1 MYWLQTL
8 NQTLLHQMLELCYKK
23 GWMIRLSHETVNP
36 NSHMIGHH
44 TTAGMAGLLTCTYQL
59 SMEISLAQKSSR
71 SHDATLLY
79 ATHSYFSARKF
90 SIEKHLLF
98 FIVQDN
104 RGHILHQQ
112 RQLNEKISSMK
123 WMVDSDDA
131 VAMHSSSQFPACDD
145 KSPINYISYAWICF
159 SRSRQLIPRK

>member
-8 NQTLLHQMLELCYKK
+8 NQTLLHQILELCYKK

-71 SHDATLLY
+71 SHDATLLN

-90 SIEKHLLF
+90 PIERSIFSLF
-98 FIVQDN
+98 FIQDN

-131 VAMHSSSQFPACDD
+131 VAMHSSSQFPACYD

-159 SRSRQLIPRK
+159 F

>member
-36 NSHMIGHH
+36 NSHMIGHL

-71 SHDATLLY
+71 SHDATLLN
-79 ATHSYFSARKF
+79 ATHSYFSATRKF
-90 SIEKHLLF
+90 PIEKHLF
-98 FIVQDN
+98 FIQDN
-104 RGHILHQQ
+104 PGHILHQQ

-131 VAMHSSSQFPACDD
+131 VAMHSSSQFPACYD

>member
-1 MYWLQTL
+1 
-8 NQTLLHQMLELCYKK
+8 MLELCYKK

-98 FIVQDN
+98 FFIVQDN
-104 RGHILHQQ
+104 RGHISAASIE
-112 RQLNEKISSMK
+112 RKNKFNE
-123 WMVDSDDA
+123 VDG
-131 VAMHSSSQFPACDD
+131 
-145 KSPINYISYAWICF
+145 
-159 SRSRQLIPRK
+159 